1 MDVGD
6 VVKFVGGVRVDG
18 GATYK
23 VIEVFGEN
31 VVVAQIRR
39 LPSEPEP
46 LAVVAKDSELEVIAR
61 GPKH

>member
-6 VVKFVGGVRVDG
+6 VVKFVGGVRLDG

-46 LAVVAKDSELEVIAR
+46 LAVVAKNFELEVIAR

>member
-18 GATYK
+18 GAMYK
-23 VIEVFGEN
+23 VIEIYGDSI
-31 VVVAQIRR
+31 VVSPIRP
-39 LPSEPEP
+39 LPSESET
-46 LAVVAKDSELEVIAR
+46 LAVIAREFELEVIAR